1 MGTLTGDQ
9 QRLPEFWENR
19 VAATNLRPTQTRIP
33 EVPNQTDFL
42 ERWYEFHRGYRIVQK
57 ADGTEE
63 RHAVLGEPWK
73 DVSPGQLPRTLEELR
88 AGLDRSAADQQQHI
102 EVEQNTEPA
111 GPSLEETLEQMLGA
125 ADAEETAATGP
136 AERTGAQE
144 TAVASVGQLSRAPE
158 GTTNIAGQ
166 VMQATGSRNREYQA
180 RRIASL
186 RRELQRMRHGVE
198 RVISGLRE
206 LGEAVP
212 DSAEATGRLAILD
225 QSLDNILAI
234 RDTPGEH
241 NRALASRLAADRAL
255 GLGHTA
261 VGPPTVAAPGA
272 AAAPRPNDRS
282 LEGIQRRLESGN
294 TALAD
299 ATEARNRANARLAE
313 VERHLSLARTAHD
326 EAVAYVD
333 VTETDVRHARQQVER
348 LQRERRTVE
357 NYTRV
362 FGTREDMEREDYVS
376 PIGGMFNRAWE
387 RFRDAEQTRREE
399 RTLRQVLDDEGRVRD
414 ALRAPGSLEE
424 QNIAADNAF
433 EDELNEY
440 YRMLR
445 EQDWTQSQPAIEAA
459 QRNFPQS
466 MLDAIHNL
474 DAEERQ
480 ARIQYIASMDARR
493 AVTGADAP
501 PEQGDIL
508 DRLLRGTPDAE
519 REAIRARMTAN
530 GTAQALEGISADDPL
545 TLWRRLQDNPPA
557 VRFTPSDSDSDDGHR
572 GLDVEDDGRP
582 EPKGDEELTMKLDC
596 KVCYTQLADTA
607 CLPCGHLVL
616 CQWCSEQ
623 HSPVMQHDRTRPRR
637 PANCPLCRKRI
648 KQKVRIFRP

>member
-1 MGTLTGDQ
+1 M
-9 QRLPEFWENR
+9 
-19 VAATNLRPTQTRIP
+19 
-33 EVPNQTDFL
+33 
-42 ERWYEFHRGYRIVQK
+42 
-57 ADGTEE
+57 
-63 RHAVLGEPWK
+63 
-73 DVSPGQLPRTLEELR
+73 
-88 AGLDRSAADQQQHI
+88 DRSAADQQQHVEI
-102 EVEQNTEPA
+102 EQDTGTI
-111 GPSLEETLEQMLGA
+111 GPSLEDTLEQMLGA
-125 ADAEETAATGP
+125 AEAEDTGRTGQAEGGRGPTAAPSEADSTP
-136 AERTGAQE
+136 RSSEP
-144 TAVASVGQLSRAPE
+144 SV
-158 GTTNIAGQ
+158 NVAGQ
-166 VMQATGSRNREYQA
+166 VMQSAGSRNREYQA

-198 RVISGLRE
+198 RVIAGLRE

-234 RDTPGEH
+234 RDAPAAGSTTE
-241 NRALASRLAADRAL
+241 ASRTPIAA
-255 GLGHTA
+255 TA
-261 VGPPTVAAPGA
+261 S
-272 AAAPRPNDRS
+272 RPNDRS
-282 LEGIQRRLESGN
+282 LEGIQRRLEEAN
-294 TALAD
+294 VAQID

-313 VERHLSLARTAHD
+313 VERHLNLARTAHD
-326 EAVAYVD
+326 EAVAYMD

-387 RFRDAEQTRREE
+387 RFRDAEQTRQEE

-414 ALRAPGSLEE
+414 ALRAPNGTLEE
-424 QNIAADNAF
+424 QNVAADNAF
-433 EDELNEY
+433 EDQLNEY

-445 EQDWTQSQPAIEAA
+445 QQEWTQSQSATVAA

-474 DAEERQ
+474 DHEERE
-480 ARIQYIASMDARR
+480 ARIQYIASLDAQR
-493 AVTGADAP
+493 AITGADTP
-501 PEQGDIL
+501 PEQVGIL
-508 DRLLRGTPDAE
+508 DRLLRGTPDHE
-519 REAIRARMTAN
+519 RQAIRARMTEN

-545 TLWRRLQDNPPA
+545 TLWRRLQDNQPA
-557 VRFTPSDSDSDDGHR
+557 AADFTASDSESDDGHR

-623 HSPVMQHDRTRPRR
+623 HSPVMQHDKTRPRR

-648 KQKVRIFRP
+648 KQKVRIYRPS

>member
-1 MGTLTGDQ
+1 
-9 QRLPEFWENR
+9 
-19 VAATNLRPTQTRIP
+19 
-33 EVPNQTDFL
+33 
-42 ERWYEFHRGYRIVQK
+42 VQK
-57 ADGTEE
+57 GDGTEE
-63 RHAVLGEPWK
+63 RHAVLGESWK

-111 GPSLEETLEQMLGA
+111 GPSLDETLEQMLGA
-125 ADAEETAATGP
+125 ADAEETGP
-136 AERTGAQE
+136 IGQTETDAQE
-144 TAVASVGQLSRAPE
+144 VATTSVEQAPRAIEATADV
-158 GTTNIAGQ
+158 AGQ
-166 VMQATGSRNREYQA
+166 VMQSAGSRNREYQA

-234 RDTPGEH
+234 RDTPVGQPI
-241 NRALASRLAADRAL
+241 
-255 GLGHTA
+255 A
-261 VGPPTVAAPGA
+261 VAPGA
-272 AAAPRPNDRS
+272 AGAPRPNDRS
-282 LEGIQRRLESGN
+282 LEGIQRRLEDGN
-294 TALAD
+294 TALTD

-313 VERHLSLARTAHD
+313 VERHLNLARTAHD

-414 ALRAPGSLEE
+414 ALRAPGSQEE
-424 QNIAADNAF
+424 QNVAADNAF
-433 EDELNEY
+433 EDQLNEY

-445 EQDWTQSQPAIEAA
+445 QQEWTQPQPAAEAA

-493 AVTGADAP
+493 AATGAEAP

-508 DRLLRGTPDAE
+508 DRLLRGTPDHE

-530 GTAQALEGISADDPL
+530 GTAQALEGISANDPL
-545 TLWRRLQDNPPA
+545 TLWRRLQDAPSAGNFP
-557 VRFTPSDSDSDDGHR
+557 PSDSDSDDGHR

>member
-1 MGTLTGDQ
+1 M
-9 QRLPEFWENR
+9 
-19 VAATNLRPTQTRIP
+19 
-33 EVPNQTDFL
+33 
-42 ERWYEFHRGYRIVQK
+42 
-57 ADGTEE
+57 
-63 RHAVLGEPWK
+63 LGESWK

-88 AGLDRSAADQQQHI
+88 AGLGRSAADQQQHI

-125 ADAEETAATGP
+125 ADAEETQATGQP
-136 AERTGAQE
+136 ERNNAQE
-144 TAVASVGQLSRAPE
+144 AMTASVDQLSRATEAP
-158 GTTNIAGQ
+158 TNVAGQ
-166 VMQATGSRNREYQA
+166 VMQSAGSRNREYQA

-212 DSAEATGRLAILD
+212 DSADATGRLAILD
-225 QSLDNILAI
+225 RSLDNILAI
-234 RDTPGEH
+234 RDTPVEDG
-241 NRALASRLAADRAL
+241 RAERTLNLAHTSIEQSAIAAS
-255 GLGHTA
+255 
-261 VGPPTVAAPGA
+261 GA

-282 LEGIQRRLESGN
+282 LEGIQRRLEDGN

-299 ATEARNRANARLAE
+299 ATEARNRANARLVE
-313 VERHLSLARTAHD
+313 VERHFNLARTAHD

-387 RFRDAEQTRREE
+387 RFRDAEQARREE

-445 EQDWTQSQPAIEAA
+445 EQDWTQSPPAVEAA

-480 ARIQYIASMDARR
+480 ARVQYIASMDARR
-493 AVTGADAP
+493 AVTGAEAP

-557 VRFTPSDSDSDDGHR
+557 GHFPPSDSGSDDGHR